1 METLIDLFELAEPV
15 IETYR
20 ASYRVEADSAP
31 SDAYSASGTYSSP
44 SMHSRVTLDHESE
57 YDYGSAP
64 RAAKGHSSEG
74 SVRARLWATE
84 D

>member
-1 METLIDLFELAEPV
+1 METLIDLFELQEPV

-20 ASYRVEADSAP
+20 ASYRAEATTPVP
-31 SDAYSASGTYSSP
+31 SR
-44 SMHSRVTLDHESE
+44 HSLDTLDHESD

-64 RAAKGHSSEG
+64 RVSKGATSEG

>member
-1 METLIDLFELAEPV
+1 METLIDLFELTEPV

-31 SDAYSASGTYSSP
+31 SGSYSSYSSP

-64 RAAKGHSSEG
+64 RAVKGHSSEG